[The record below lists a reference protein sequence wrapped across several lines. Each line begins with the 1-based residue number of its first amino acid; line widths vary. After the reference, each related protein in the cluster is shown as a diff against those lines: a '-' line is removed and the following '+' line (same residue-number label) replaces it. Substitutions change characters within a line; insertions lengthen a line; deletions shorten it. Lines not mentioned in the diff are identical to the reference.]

1 MADADFEEQ
10 LKLEELERKKKE
22 LSEEGISDPY
32 TYVDPNDGT
41 VYEWDAEK
49 QAYFPKID
57 DDFIAKY
64 QSNYNYQGPTEE
76 TADAEKTAAASE
88 QSGEKRK
95 ASEPSWFEVD
105 DAHNTNVY
113 VTGLP
118 LDITEQEFADLMG
131 KCGLVMKDPATM
143 KYRVKLY
150 RQNGQL
156 KGDGLCCYIKIESI
170 SLALDILDG
179 YVYKGKTIHVER
191 AKFQLKGQYD
201 PSKKPKK
208 LKPKEK
214 EKMKKKREKLFE
226 WGFEKLRGERSK
238 NEKTVI
244 IKNMFEPKEFDED
257 ATLLLDYQNDIR
269 EECSKCG
276 EVKKVV
282 IYDRNPEGVV
292 SVTFMEPEMADE
304 CINLMNGRWFAGR
317 KLTAE
322 TWDGKTKYKV
332 IETEEERQKRL
343 QKWEKFLEEKDSQ
356 GTEKPTA
363 STDSQ
368 NEQKDPKLSV
378 PSNAYELAGETD
390 SSGDSDGEDTAKPSV
405 QKESYPVMQANG
417 GLSFGTGPPDQNKS

>member
-41 VYEWDAEK
+41 VYEWDVGK

-76 TADAEKTAAASE
+76 TVDADKAAAASE
-88 QSGEKRK
+88 QHGEKRK

-118 LDITEQEFADLMG
+118 QDITEQEFADLMG

-150 RQNGQL
+150 RENGRL
-156 KGDGLCCYIKIESI
+156 KGDGLCCYIKIESV
-170 SLALDILDG
+170 SLALNILDG
-179 YVYKGKTIHVER
+179 YVYKGKTMHVER

-292 SVTFMEPEMADE
+292 SVTFTEPEMADE

-343 QKWEKFLEEKDSQ
+343 QKWEKFLEEKDSE
-356 GTEKPTA
+356 GTEKPAT
-363 STDSQ
+363 STVSQKEQEDS
-368 NEQKDPKLSV
+368 KLSIS
-378 PSNAYELAGETD
+378 SNAYELAGETD
-390 SSGDSDGEDTAKPSV
+390 SSGDSDGENSAKPSV
-405 QKESYPVMQANG
+405 PQESYPVMQANG
-417 GLSFGTGPPDQNKS
+417 GLSFGTCPPNQNS